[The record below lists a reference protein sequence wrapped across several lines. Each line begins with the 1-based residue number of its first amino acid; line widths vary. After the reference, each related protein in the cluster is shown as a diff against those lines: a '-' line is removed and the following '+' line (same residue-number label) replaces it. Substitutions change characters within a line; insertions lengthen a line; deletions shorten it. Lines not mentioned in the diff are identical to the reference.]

1 MLELALTT
9 AERAAFM
16 ATLRTS
22 HRMRVTVTVL
32 DRNEKP
38 LHRLDVPASKIV
50 DGAVEVDALADI
62 TRSLR
67 LEFVDEK
74 RALTFDSASPSRT
87 GLFADN
93 LLAVEYGVR
102 VPALARWVDVPVF
115 WGPVTDFERS
125 RSIVRVEAQGKEA
138 LGLDPHFVTQGYTL
152 RKGRRVDDAI
162 RDVMDRVGESRY
174 NLPEMAKRLPRAR
187 AVQPEDEPWQV
198 VKFGW
203 ESIERRL
210 RGRGENRRK
219 KRISV
224 DYNGLASLAGPFVVY
239 YNGRGQLTARRRTTN
254 PVLHLEEGRDLV
266 TLPVVTFD
274 ALTAR
279 NHVVVTGAKV
289 TVGKKP
295 NRRKVQRRAHA
306 TLQADHPLSPWALRR
321 GRAGSEVPRRMTE
334 FVEADA
340 LKTNRACQ
348 DRADRVLRERS
359 RDGLDLSFDALVF
372 PHLEEL
378 DNVRITTADY
388 ALDFPLQRWTIPLRA
403 GEPMVVG
410 WTRGARH
417 E

>member
-9 AERAAFM
+9 GDRAALM
-16 ATLRTS
+16 ATLRSS
-22 HRMRVTVTVL
+22 HRMRVTVTIL

-38 LHRLDVPASKIV
+38 LKQLDVPASRIV

-67 LEFVDEK
+67 LEFLDEK
-74 RALTFDSASPSRT
+74 RALTFDAASPSRS
-87 GLFADN
+87 GIFADN
-93 LLAVEYGVR
+93 LLAVDYGVQ
-102 VPALARWVDVPVF
+102 VPAVGWIDVPVF
-115 WGPVTDFERS
+115 WGPITDFERS
-125 RSIVRVEAQGKEA
+125 RSRVTVEAQGKEA

-162 RDVMDRVGESRY
+162 RDVMDRLGESRY
-174 NLPEMAKRLPRAR
+174 SLPEMPKRLPRAR

-203 ESIERRL
+203 ESTERRL
-210 RGRGENRRK
+210 QGKGRDRRRK
-219 KRISV
+219 RVSV

-254 PVLHLEEGRDLV
+254 PVLELAEGRDLV
-266 TLPVVTFD
+266 TLPTVTFD
-274 ALTAR
+274 ALTVR

-289 TVGKKP
+289 TVGKAP

-321 GRAGSEVPRRMTE
+321 GRPGAEIRRFMTE

-340 LKTNRACQ
+340 LKTTSDCRQRA
-348 DRADRVLRERS
+348 ARVLAERS
-359 RDGLDLSFDALVF
+359 RDGLDVSFECL
-372 PHLEEL
+372 PMPMLEEL
-378 DNVRITTADY
+378 DNVRISTADF
-388 ALDFPLQRWTIPLRA
+388 ALDFPLQRWTLPLRP
-403 GEPMVVG
+403 GSPMVVG
-410 WTRGARH
+410 WTRGARR